1 MPPPAPFSIEI
12 DDDED
17 VGRRF
22 SGNGKIGLRK
32 KKANYYNTDRGPNKT
47 KHFIKAA
54 DVEK

>member
-1 MPPPAPFSIEI
+1 MPPPTPFSIEI